1 MYELWDAASGNLTE
15 EFPTDAAALTA
26 VREAVACHG
35 RTYAEAYGVI
45 YAGPD
50 GRSQLLAQGAELVDL
65 ALRAGQS
72 PSAARAS

>member
-15 EFPTDAAALTA
+15 EFTTEAAALAA
-26 VREAVACHG
+26 VREAVERHG
-35 RTYAEAYGVI
+35 QAYAEAYGVI

-50 GRSQLLAQGAELVDL
+50 GRSRLLAQGAELVDL